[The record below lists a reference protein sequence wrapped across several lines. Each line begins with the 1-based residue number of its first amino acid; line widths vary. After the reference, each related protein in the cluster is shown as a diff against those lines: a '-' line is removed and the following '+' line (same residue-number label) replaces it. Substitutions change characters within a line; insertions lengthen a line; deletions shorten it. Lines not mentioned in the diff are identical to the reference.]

1 MKTKKILWVVFLG
14 LLVAG
19 LINQAPTEAANFILV
34 GDVLDNF
41 GGGGNSTNFSLRI
54 SSGGQPSPVTKMSS
68 TNFKGFSGYVPSVSF
83 WHGDCNGDGSIS
95 LADVVYL
102 ARYVL
107 QGGSASRPM
116 ESGAVNDI
124 NAVCDNQISL
134 VDAVY
139 LANYVL
145 KGGSSPC
152 NL

>member
-1 MKTKKILWVVFLG
+1 MKNKKSLTAVLFG

-19 LINQAPTEAANFILV
+19 LINQAPTGAANFILV

-41 GGGGNSTNFSLRI
+41 GGGGSSTNYSLRI

-68 TNFKGFSGYVPSVSF
+68 TNFKGFSGFVPAISF
-83 WHGDCNGDGSIS
+83 WHGDVKGDGDIA
-95 LADVVYL
+95 LTDVVYL

-107 QGGSASRPM
+107 QGGSAPRPM

-124 NAVCDNQISL
+124 NTVCDNQISL
-134 VDAVY
+134 GDVVY

-145 KGGSSPC
+145 KGGPSPC